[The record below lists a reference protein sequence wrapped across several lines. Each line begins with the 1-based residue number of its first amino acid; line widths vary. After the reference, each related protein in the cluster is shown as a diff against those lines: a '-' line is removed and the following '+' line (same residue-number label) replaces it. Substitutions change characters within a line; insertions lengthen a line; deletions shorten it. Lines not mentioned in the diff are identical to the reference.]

1 MAGKRLIDQV
11 EQIIEGDVE
20 AEKLRSQLAAVR
32 RNYKAA
38 LVAIERERQRANSL
52 ASLADVG
59 GARLRKRRR
68 KHTADSATAIVLL
81 SDWHVEERVPG
92 ESIGWKNHFDL
103 SIADQRLAELSERI
117 ATLVSH
123 ERRLARIDRIVIAAL
138 GDFISNIIHEDTAE
152 LAQLAPLAATRWAGE
167 RLRSIIDLAAGLADE
182 VIVVT
187 AVGNHGRSV
196 MKPRIGTEHEHS
208 FEQNL
213 YLMMAAAEKHE
224 NVFWQ
229 VGEGYLNVVDL
240 DGYKVACHHGHG
252 ITGNI
257 HVGAS
262 RAIAQWQR
270 STPVDL
276 HVFGHHHQ
284 FSWCRGKY
292 VSNGSLI
299 GYNAYALRNRLEFEP
314 PCQSLVVVSHERHEC
329 TRAIPIFCD
338 RDLQEAGKCQS
349 RQSRVATSSTST
361 KRTRSSAKSSNRG
374 RKVRIRPP
382 STLTSKKSRRT

>member
-1 MAGKRLIDQV
+1 MARERLADHV
-11 EQIIEGDVE
+11 ERIVETDVE
-20 AEKLRSQLAAVR
+20 TEKLRSQLAALKR
-32 RNYKAA
+32 SYKAA
-38 LVAIERERQRANSL
+38 LVAIDNERKKSHSL
-52 ASLADVG
+52 AALAGIEASKKRPKRHKSSG
-59 GARLRKRRR
+59 GE
-68 KHTADSATAIVLL
+68 ATAVVLL

-103 SIADQRLAELSERI
+103 GVADRRLEELSDRI
-117 ATLVSH
+117 ETLIHH
-123 ERRLARIDRIVIAAL
+123 ERHLAKIDRIVIAAL
-138 GDFISNIIHEDTAE
+138 GDFISNIIHDDTAE

-167 RLRSIIDLAAGLADE
+167 RLRSIIDRAARLADE

-196 MKPRIGTEHEHS
+196 MKPRIGTEHDHS

-213 YLMMAAAEKHE
+213 YLMMAASEKND
-224 NVFWQ
+224 NVTWQ

-240 DGYKVACHHGHG
+240 DGYKIACHHGHG

-257 HVGAS
+257 HVGAT

-299 GYNAYALRNRLEFEP
+299 GYNAYALRNRFDYEAP
-314 PCQSLVVVSHERHEC
+314 SQSLLVISHERHEC

-338 RDLQEAGKCQS
+338 RDLQEEAGTCRS
-349 RQSRVATSSTST
+349 RQSRAGTSRASK
-361 KRTRSSAKSSNRG
+361 KRTQSSGKSSKPG
-374 RKVRIRPP
+374 KVRKR
-382 STLTSKKSRRT
+382 

>member
-1 MAGKRLIDQV
+1 MACRRLADQV
-11 EQIIEGDVE
+11 DGIVETDVE
-20 AEKLRSQLAAVR
+20 TAKLRSQLADVK

-38 LVAIERERQRANSL
+38 LSAIQRERQRADSFVSL
-52 ASLADVG
+52 SGISAAG
-59 GARLRKRRR
+59 KTTRRR
-68 KHTADSATAIVLL
+68 KSSGGDATAVVLL

-103 SIADQRLAELSERI
+103 GVADRRLAELSDRI
-117 ATLVSH
+117 ETLIHH
-123 ERRLARIDRIVIAAL
+123 ERHLAKIDRIVIAAL
-138 GDFISNIIHEDTAE
+138 GDFISNIIHDDTAE
-152 LAQLAPLAATRWAGE
+152 LAQLPPLAATRWAGE
-167 RLRSIIDLAAGLADE
+167 RLRSIIDRAAGIADE
-182 VIVVT
+182 VVVVT

-196 MKPRIGTEHEHS
+196 MKPRIGTENDHS

-213 YLMMAAAEKHE
+213 YLMMAANEKND
-224 NVFWQ
+224 NVRWQ

-240 DGYKVACHHGHG
+240 DGYKIACHHGHG

-257 HVGAS
+257 HVGAT

-299 GYNAYALRNRLEFEP
+299 GYNAYALRHRFDFEP
-314 PCQSLVVVSHERHEC
+314 PSQSLIVVSHERREC

-338 RDLQEAGKCQS
+338 RDLQEAKEC
-349 RQSRVATSSTST
+349 TSSAST
-361 KRTRSSAKSSNRG
+361 KRTGSSARPAP
-374 RKVRIRPP
+374 KVRKRSPTTMR
-382 STLTSKKSRRT
+382 SRKS

>member
-1 MAGKRLIDQV
+1 MAFKRLTDQV
-11 EQIIEGDVE
+11 EQIIESDVE
-20 AEKLRSQLAAVR
+20 AVKLRSQLAAVR

-38 LVAIERERQRANSL
+38 LVAIESERQRANSL
-52 ASLADVG
+52 ASLADVNG
-59 GARLRKRRR
+59 KKPPRRRR
-68 KHTADSATAIVLL
+68 KHRSDSATAIVLL

-92 ESIGWKNHFDL
+92 ESIGWKNNFDL
-103 SIADQRLAELSERI
+103 AIADQRIAELSERI
-117 ATLVSH
+117 ETLVAH

-167 RLRSIIDLAAGLADE
+167 RLRSIVDLAAGLAEE

-196 MKPRIGTEHEHS
+196 MKPRIGTEHDHS

-213 YLMMAAAEKHE
+213 YLMLAAAEKHE

-240 DGYKVACHHGHG
+240 DGYRVACHHGHG

-299 GYNAYALRNRLEFEP
+299 GYNAYALRHRLEFEP
-314 PCQSLVVVSHERHEC
+314 PCQSLVVVSHDRHEC

-338 RDLQEAGKCQS
+338 RDLQEAGECQS
-349 RQSRVATSSTST
+349 RQSRVGTST
-361 KRTRSSAKSSNRG
+361 TSAKRTRSSGKSSSRE
-374 RKVRIRPP
+374 RQVRISAP
-382 STLTSKKSRRT
+382 STSTSRRSRQS

>member
-1 MAGKRLIDQV
+1 MAREKLADHV
-11 EQIIEGDVE
+11 ERIVE
-20 AEKLRSQLAAVR
+20 ADIETEKLRAQLVALKR
-32 RNYKAA
+32 SYKAA
-38 LVAIERERQRANSL
+38 LVAIDNERKKSHSL
-52 ASLADVG
+52 AALAG
-59 GARLRKRRR
+59 IEASKKPPKRRKKAR
-68 KHTADSATAIVLL
+68 GEATAVVLL

-92 ESIGWKNHFDL
+92 ETIGWKNNFDL
-103 SIADQRLAELSERI
+103 RIADQRLAELSDRI
-117 ATLVSH
+117 ETLIHH
-123 ERRLARIDRIVIAAL
+123 ERHLAKIDRIVIAAL
-138 GDFISNIIHEDTAE
+138 GDFISNIIHDDTAE

-167 RLRSIIDLAAGLADE
+167 RLRSIIDRAARLADE

-196 MKPRIGTEHEHS
+196 MKPRIGTEHDHS

-213 YLMMAAAEKHE
+213 YLMMAASEKND
-224 NVFWQ
+224 NVVWQ

-240 DGYKVACHHGHG
+240 DGYRIACHHGHG

-257 HVGAS
+257 HVGAT

-299 GYNAYALRNRLEFEP
+299 GYNAYALRNRFDYEAP
-314 PCQSLVVVSHERHEC
+314 SQSLLVVSHERHEC

-338 RDLQEAGKCQS
+338 RDLQEEAGTCKS
-349 RQSRVATSSTST
+349 RQSMVGTSRASTR
-361 KRTRSSAKSSNRG
+361 RTRSSEKSSRPG
-374 RKVRIRPP
+374 KVRKR
-382 STLTSKKSRRT
+382 

>member
-1 MAGKRLIDQV
+1 MARERLADHVDRIV
-11 EQIIEGDVE
+11 ETDVE
-20 AEKLRSQLAAVR
+20 AEKLRAQLAALR
-32 RNYKAA
+32 RSYKAA
-38 LVAIERERQRANSL
+38 LSAIDSERRRSDSLVSL
-52 ASLADVG
+52 AGIEASKKPP
-59 GARLRKRRR
+59 KRR
-68 KHTADSATAIVLL
+68 KKATGEATAVVLL

-92 ESIGWKNHFDL
+92 ETIGWKNNFDL
-103 SIADQRLAELSERI
+103 RIADRRLAELSDRI
-117 ATLVSH
+117 ETLIHH
-123 ERRLARIDRIVIAAL
+123 ERHLAKIDRIVIAAL
-138 GDFISNIIHEDTAE
+138 GDFISGLIHDDTAE
-152 LAQLAPLAATRWAGE
+152 LAQLPPLAATRWAGE
-167 RLRSIIDLAAGLADE
+167 RLRAIIDRAASLAEE

-196 MKPRIGTEHEHS
+196 MKPRIGTEHDHS

-213 YLMMAAAEKHE
+213 YLMMAASEKND
-224 NVFWQ
+224 NVVWQ

-240 DGYKVACHHGHG
+240 DGYRIACHHGHG

-257 HVGAS
+257 HVGAT

-299 GYNAYALRNRLEFEP
+299 GYNAYALRNRFDYEAP
-314 PCQSLVVVSHERHEC
+314 SQSLLVVSHERHEC

-338 RDLQEAGKCQS
+338 RDLQEAGTCKS
-349 RQSRVATSSTST
+349 RQSRAGTSRASTR
-361 KRTRSSAKSSNRG
+361 RTRSSEKSSRPG
-374 RKVRIRPP
+374 KVRKR
-382 STLTSKKSRRT
+382 

>member
-1 MAGKRLIDQV
+1 MAVGRLTDQV
-11 EQIIEGDVE
+11 DQIVETDVE
-20 AEKLRSQLAAVR
+20 VAKLRSQLAGLR
-32 RNYKAA
+32 RSYKASLA
-38 LVAIERERQRANSL
+38 AIETERQRANSL
-52 ASLADVG
+52 AGLKGITAT
-59 GARLRKRRR
+59 KQPRRR
-68 KHTADSATAIVLL
+68 PGRPGGEATAVILL

-92 ESIGWKNHFDL
+92 ETVGWKNHFDL
-103 SIADQRLAELSERI
+103 GVAERRLAELSDRI
-117 ATLVSH
+117 ETLVHH
-123 ERRLARIDRIVIAAL
+123 ERRLTSINRIVIAAL
-138 GDFISNIIHEDTAE
+138 GDFISNIIHDDTAE
-152 LAQLAPLAATRWAGE
+152 LAQLPPLAATRWAGE
-167 RLRSIIDLAAGLADE
+167 RLRAIIDRAAGLADE

-196 MKPRIGTEHEHS
+196 MRPRIGTEHDHS

-213 YLMMAAAEKHE
+213 YLMMQASEKLP
-224 NVFWQ
+224 NVRWQ

-240 DGYKVACHHGHG
+240 DGYKIACHHGHG
-252 ITGNI
+252 ISGNI

-299 GYNAYALRNRLEFEP
+299 GYNAYALRHRFEYEP
-314 PCQSLVVVSHERHEC
+314 PSQSLLVVSHERHEC

-338 RDLQEAGKCQS
+338 RDLQEARTCPK
-349 RQSRVATSSTST
+349 V
-361 KRTRSSAKSSNRG
+361 RTRS
-374 RKVRIRPP
+374 P
-382 STLTSKKSRRT
+382 STTARSRRRSGSRRT